1 MTSKAN
7 ENVKRPMMSNFLAR
21 RSMKIFAALITAG
34 LVTGLATPAFASSAP
49 GTAVSFTVSPAPV
62 TIAGGPGIA
71 VTSTWSHGVLTISAD

>member
-62 TIAGGPGIA
+62 TRKPGQVAGPAIRRFQPPRIPF
-71 VTSTWSHGVLTISAD
+71 V